1 MPAARFWRVVGIG
14 TYGGGDLELSELH
27 LYSAGSRVDGPAML
41 TSTIAP
47 ASGSLAALQDGNLA
61 TACRFAA
68 AAVRSSGFALVWDF
82 GAGIAQDVSAVRL
95 GAGALRAEFADC
107 LDVHF
112 SSDGRVWASAGPVRS
127 LAWPGSFLMQA
138 MPSDGDVY
146 KSQTVLS
153 LHFDGA
159 NGSTLFTDRTG
170 KTVTTYGNA
179 KIDTALAK
187 IGYSS
192 GVFDGGGDGLSVPN
206 SADFSFGSGDFTVEL
221 IVQPAGI
228 TPWGVFVGKRTSIA
242 VVAPFVILFDGSWSG
257 AVRAYAS
264 TSGSSW
270 DALLASSTVLQVGN
284 WYHIALVRY
293 SGTLS
298 LYINGV
304 LSASGA
310 ITGALMSNTSA
321 VFVGMDVDAAN
332 SLNGR
337 INFLRVIKGAAVYT
351 DNFTPPSD
359 QFPDDLLGGVVSAPA
374 ALRTAAIASQV
385 AASAG
390 VPSHGARRAAGLQL
404 ARDVEF
410 GGNGRLWG
418 TTKAKGTPNVPTRSR
433 VMLLRQRDKA
443 LARETWS
450 DAATGAFEF
459 RDIDTRQAWLVLA
472 EDAAGGFRPVAA
484 SQLVAE
490 VQA

>member
-1 MPAARFWRVVGIG
+1 
-14 TYGGGDLELSELH
+14 
-27 LYSAGSRVDGPAML
+27 
-41 TSTIAP
+41 
-47 ASGSLAALQDGNLA
+47 
-61 TACRFAA
+61 
-68 AAVRSSGFALVWDF
+68 
-82 GAGIAQDVSAVRL
+82 
-95 GAGALRAEFADC
+95 
-107 LDVHF
+107 
-112 SSDGRVWASAGPVRS
+112 
-127 LAWPGSFLMQA
+127 
-138 MPSDGDVY
+138 
-146 KSQTVLS
+146 
-153 LHFDGA
+153 
-159 NGSTLFTDRTG
+159 
-170 KTVTTYGNA
+170 
-179 KIDTALAK
+179 
-187 IGYSS
+187 
-192 GVFDGGGDGLSVPN
+192 
-206 SADFSFGSGDFTVEL
+206 
-221 IVQPAGI
+221 
-228 TPWGVFVGKRTSIA
+228 
-242 VVAPFVILFDGSWSG
+242 
-257 AVRAYAS
+257 
-264 TSGSSW
+264 
-270 DALLASSTVLQVGN
+270 LASSTVLQVGN

-321 VFVGMDVDAAN
+321 VFVGKDGDAAD

-351 DNFTPPSD
+351 DNFTLPSD